1 MGFDMAL
8 GRQSMEVNSKYRK
21 ASNAT
26 ARGTKNQKNGTKQV
40 RNGLEVTQKRKVLTT
55 KSLESSSIN
64 TLRIHTMI
72 SC

>member
-1 MGFDMAL
+1 MGCDMAL

-26 ARGTKNQKNGTKQV
+26 ERGTKNQKDGTKQA
-40 RNGLEVTQKRKVLTT
+40 RNGLEVTQKRKILTT
-55 KSLESSSIN
+55 KSFESSSIN